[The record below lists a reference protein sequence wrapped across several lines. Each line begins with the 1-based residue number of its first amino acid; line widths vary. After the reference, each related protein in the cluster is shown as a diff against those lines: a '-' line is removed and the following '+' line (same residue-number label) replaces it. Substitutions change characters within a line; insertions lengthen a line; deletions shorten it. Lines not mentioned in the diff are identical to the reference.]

1 MALTAVIA
9 VGGNA
14 LIKDGRHTSFQDQY
28 EAIVATSTHIVELI
42 SRGWK
47 VVLVHGN
54 GPQVGFS
61 LQRSELARAVVE
73 PVPMDAAVAD
83 TQGTMGYS
91 FQQAIGN
98 LLRQRQMECGVAT
111 LLTQVEVDAQDAAF
125 QNPTKPVG
133 SFLDEATAQQRRE
146 QDGWQVMEDAGR
158 GWRRVVASP
167 KPLQIVELA
176 LIEKLV
182 HSGACV
188 VCAGGGGVPVVR
200 TPEGYRGVAAVIDKD
215 LTSSLLAR
223 QLRADLLL
231 ISTGVEKVCLHFGT
245 PQQLELS
252 RLTASQARQHLL
264 EGHFKVGS
272 MKPKIDAGLAFV
284 ESSGGRIVIT
294 DAPNISRAVAGE
306 TGTEILPD

>member
-1 MALTAVIA
+1 VAVIA

-14 LIKDGRHTSFQDQY
+14 LIQDSRHASFEDQRQRM
-28 EAIVATSTHIVELI
+28 EAASVQVVDLI
-42 SRGWK
+42 AAGWS

-61 LQRSELARAVVE
+61 MQRSELARSNVD
-73 PVPMDAAVAD
+73 PVPMDAAVAE
-83 TQGTMGYS
+83 TQGTMGYA
-91 FQQAIGN
+91 FQQCIGN
-98 LLRQRQMECGVAT
+98 LLRQRNLSTGTVS
-111 LLTQVEVDAQDAAF
+111 LITQVEVDVDDPAF
-125 QNPTKPVG
+125 QHPTKPVG
-133 SFLDEATAQQRRE
+133 AFMDEATAQHRRE
-146 QDGWQVMEDAGR
+146 QDAWQVMEDAGR

-167 KPLQIVELA
+167 RPVEIVEWDL
-176 LIEKLV
+176 LEKLV
-182 HSGACV
+182 RAGACV

-200 TPEGYRGVAAVIDKD
+200 TALGYRGVAAVIDKD
-215 LTSSLLAR
+215 LTSSLLAQR
-223 QLRADLLL
+223 LRADLLL

-245 PQQLELS
+245 PQQQELS

-284 ESSGGRIVIT
+284 ESTGGRIVIT
-294 DAPNISRAVAGE
+294 DAPNIARAVAGE